1 MRQRLAMGAAL
12 GLGGA
17 KHAQLCRDHWLPD
30 KDASACM
37 DDSCGVPFTLLNRRH
52 HCRCCGD
59 IFCNRCVSVRLML
72 DARTAVPTARV
83 EHGVEGRVCF
93 RCYERAIRGQ
103 ASVAAEMRNLDLVPT
118 HTVATSPMTS
128 QTSTT
133 TTPASRRTS
142 PHHSSTPSTPNAS
155 STSPAPAE
163 DETAALL
170 AATPTTPEQMRTV
183 GADELRGLVTRYNR
197 ALRDQ
202 QRLTEEAK
210 EAAEEAERGRR
221 TVEGELA
228 LARAQVKRMGA
239 LWEELTNARR
249 ELERT
254 RTTSSGQGGS
264 RSGLLAAAECLG
276 DEDAEWSTRLV
287 WHDATTRETTIHE
300 TTASDANP
308 SRGHLTRAPRD
319 SHDGDPTRSW
329 RGGLVVADPGLGTV
343 TRVGHD
349 VISSTASAFDDAT
362 GHSVFRVTYRDGS
375 GWERRLT
382 CRVDGVVAANRW
394 ARELGQR
401 VLEREARG
409 PAPSASL

>member
-1 MRQRLAMGAAL
+1 
-12 GLGGA
+12 
-17 KHAQLCRDHWLPD
+17 
-30 KDASACM
+30 
-37 DDSCGVPFTLLNRRH
+37 
-52 HCRCCGD
+52 
-59 IFCNRCVSVRLML
+59 
-72 DARTAVPTARV
+72 
-83 EHGVEGRVCF
+83 
-93 RCYERAIRGQ
+93 
-103 ASVAAEMRNLDLVPT
+103 
-118 HTVATSPMTS
+118 
-128 QTSTT
+128 
-133 TTPASRRTS
+133 
-142 PHHSSTPSTPNAS
+142 
-155 STSPAPAE
+155 
-163 DETAALL
+163 
-170 AATPTTPEQMRTV
+170 MRTV

-254 RTTSSGQGGS
+254 RTTSVGQGGS
-264 RSGLLAAAECLG
+264 RCGLLAAAECLG

-287 WHDATTRETTIHE
+287 WHDTTNETTGE
-300 TTASDANP
+300 TSSTFEGHSSDAVSNL
-308 SRGHLTRAPRD
+308 GGNLGVRD
-319 SHDGDPTRSW
+319 DDGDESSW
-329 RGGLVVADPGLGTV
+329 RGGLVVADPAVGTV

-349 VISSTASAFDDAT
+349 RISSATSAFDDAT
-362 GHSVFRVTYRDGS
+362 GHSVFRVTYRDIS
-375 GWERRLT
+375 GWERGLT

-409 PAPSASL
+409 PAHSASL